1 MAEYNFVVLD
11 VRASFKEQSVFV
23 NFSLDLDEDTI
34 STERIYLLNQET
46 KSIAPIKTIVD
57 GRTLQIK
64 LLDWA
69 VPNNRYTL
77 IIESGVGS
85 ISDEVT
91 DTSLLQDLI
100 FESEVVSEIS
110 IINPYNY
117 QIYRNTIDLCWQ
129 EISSGKRANSY
140 YIEISDDTGFH
151 HIVRNTFIDME
162 SDTPDNTDNDFRY
175 KTSLAPLKD
184 YGQYYIRMR
193 AQDDHDNYGKW
204 SKVITFD
211 YLEPLP
217 KKEDPVISPEE
228 DSTTPSE
235 QESPSDESC
244 KKEGG
249 ETTPPSDPDDT
260 KSESGDTL
268 PDSSDEP
275 GADDAG
281 TSMESPEQPDAPPS
295 ENNGNDEDKENNTDK
310 STPDESEG
318 ETIIIE
324 DLTETG
330 KKPIILED
338 NDVVIQYEEMMD
350 ILPDE
355 FFSVFYPIDIDISQ
369 AEFLIIRRDI

>member
-57 GRTLQIK
+57 GKILQIK

-91 DTSLLQDLI
+91 DTSLLMDVI

-117 QIYRNTIDLCWQ
+117 QIYRDAIDLCWQ
-129 EISSGKRANSY
+129 EITTGKRTNSY
-140 YIEISDDTGFH
+140 YVEISDDTGFH
-151 HIVRNTFIDME
+151 HIVRNTLINME
-162 SDTPDNTDNDFRY
+162 SSVPDNVDNDFRY
-175 KTSLAPLKD
+175 KISLAPITD
-184 YGQYYIRMR
+184 YGQYYIRVR
-193 AQDDHDNYGKW
+193 AQDNQDNYGKW
-204 SKVITFD
+204 SNVVTFD

-217 KKEDPVISPEE
+217 KKEDPITLPEKE
-228 DSTTPSE
+228 
-235 QESPSDESC
+235 PSDNEAN
-244 KKEGG
+244 KTED
-249 ETTPPSDPDDT
+249 EQVTPPLDSDNTKPEPDTPDKSDT
-260 KSESGDTL
+260 DNE
-268 PDSSDEP
+268 
-275 GADDAG
+275 G
-281 TSMESPEQPDAPPS
+281 TSEQPDTSSDNNNNVNDNKDDDKNKEDNAS
-295 ENNGNDEDKENNTDK
+295 ENI
-310 STPDESEG
+310 PDESEG
-318 ETIIIE
+318 DTIVIE

-350 ILPDE
+350 ILPDK
-355 FFSVFYPIDIDISQ
+355 FFSIFYPIDIDISQ
-369 AEFLIIRRDI
+369 AEFSIIRRDI

>member
-77 IIESGVGS
+77 IIESGIGS

-100 FESEVVSEIS
+100 FESEVVSEMS

-140 YIEISDDTGFH
+140 YIEISDGIYF
-151 HIVRNTFIDME
+151 
-162 SDTPDNTDNDFRY
+162 
-175 KTSLAPLKD
+175 
-184 YGQYYIRMR
+184 
-193 AQDDHDNYGKW
+193 
-204 SKVITFD
+204 
-211 YLEPLP
+211 
-217 KKEDPVISPEE
+217 ISP
-228 DSTTPSE
+228 
-235 QESPSDESC
+235 
-244 KKEGG
+244 
-249 ETTPPSDPDDT
+249 
-260 KSESGDTL
+260 
-268 PDSSDEP
+268 
-275 GADDAG
+275 
-281 TSMESPEQPDAPPS
+281 
-295 ENNGNDEDKENNTDK
+295 
-310 STPDESEG
+310 
-318 ETIIIE
+318 
-324 DLTETG
+324 
-330 KKPIILED
+330 
-338 NDVVIQYEEMMD
+338 
-350 ILPDE
+350 
-355 FFSVFYPIDIDISQ
+355 
-369 AEFLIIRRDI
+369 

>member
-23 NFSLDLDEDTI
+23 NFSLDLDEDTV

-217 KKEDPVISPEE
+217 KKEDPIISPEE

-235 QESPSDESC
+235 QESPSDESY
-244 KKEGG
+244 KEGD

-275 GADDAG
+275 GKDDTG
-281 TSMESPEQPDAPPS
+281 TSMESPESPDAPPS
-295 ENNGNDEDKENNTDK
+295 ENNGNDENKENNTDK
-310 STPDESEG
+310 DTPDESEG

-369 AEFLIIRRDI
+369 AEFSIIRRDI

>member
-69 VPNNRYTL
+69 VPNDRYTL

-100 FESEVVSEIS
+100 FESEVISEVS

-151 HIVRNTFIDME
+151 HISRSTFINME
-162 SDTPDNTDNDFRY
+162 SDTPNDADNDFRY
-175 KTSLAPLKD
+175 KISLAPLKD

-193 AQDDHDNYGKW
+193 AQDDHDDYGKW
-204 SKVITFD
+204 SKVVTFD

-217 KKEDPVISPEE
+217 KKEDPIIPPKE
-228 DSTTPSE
+228 DSAIPSE
-235 QESPSDESC
+235 QEPSSDGSHE
-244 KKEGG
+244 EGNG
-249 ETTPPSDPDDT
+249 DITPPSDPDDT
-260 KSESGDTL
+260 KSESSDTI
-268 PDSSDEP
+268 PDTSDEP
-275 GADDAG
+275 DADDAG
-281 TSMESPEQPDAPPS
+281 TSTESPGQPDVPS
-295 ENNGNDEDKENNTDK
+295 SEDNNNDENKEDNTDE

-330 KKPIILED
+330 KKPIILES
-338 NDVVIQYEEMMD
+338 NDVVVQYEEMMD

-369 AEFLIIRRDI
+369 AEFSIIRRDI

>member
-23 NFSLDLDEDTI
+23 NFSLDLDEDTV

-184 YGQYYIRMR
+184 YGQYYIRIR

-217 KKEDPVISPEE
+217 KKEDPIISPEE

-235 QESPSDESC
+235 QESPSDESY
-244 KKEGG
+244 KEGD

-275 GADDAG
+275 GKDDTG
-281 TSMESPEQPDAPPS
+281 TSMESPESPDAPPS
-295 ENNGNDEDKENNTDK
+295 ENNGNDENKENNTDK
-310 STPDESEG
+310 DTPDESEG

-369 AEFLIIRRDI
+369 AEFSIIRRDI